1 MKYWIRWHKTGL
13 AAVLLL
19 AIVAVH
25 AATGPLPKASAGVW
39 NNLKDIYETPAKVDE
54 LEKQYTESLSRL
66 EEQQKLL
73 QEEYTRKQ
81 AELEARQQ
89 ELTGQNDDFRR
100 QNEQLVED
108 NKALEAQ
115 MQQAEERQAKIK
127 RSIAW
132 TVLIISVTFLAYIA
146 ALRIWRYRVYRS
158 QQRGGRGTAL

>member
-1 MKYWIRWHKTGL
+1 MKYLIRWHKTGL

-19 AIVAVH
+19 AVVAMH

-39 NNLKDIYETPAKVDE
+39 DNLKDIYDTPAKVDE

-89 ELTGQNDDFRR
+89 ELTE
-100 QNEQLVED
+100 QNEQLVEE

-115 MQQAEERQAKIK
+115 MQQAEDRQATIK

-146 ALRIWRYRVYRS
+146 ALRIWRYRIYRS
-158 QQRGGRGTAL
+158 QQQRDGRGTAL